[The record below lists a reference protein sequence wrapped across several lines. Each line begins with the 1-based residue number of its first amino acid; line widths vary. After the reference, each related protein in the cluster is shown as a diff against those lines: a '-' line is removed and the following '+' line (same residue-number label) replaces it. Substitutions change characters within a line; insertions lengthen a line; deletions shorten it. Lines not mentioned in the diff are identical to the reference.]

1 VRALVVDEQPLA
13 RRGLS
18 SILRDDVGIDEVIEA
33 SGGDAAIEIARIRV
47 PELVLI
53 DTRLPGS
60 LPTREICAQLRAL
73 LPHGSWI
80 IVTAVDPSDQIRD
93 CMLAG
98 ADGCLLKDSEQSVL
112 VESIRGVM
120 AGEAA
125 IDLRLAQK
133 LAAELVASGGRG
145 PRLTAR
151 EREVLSLLADG
162 YSNRRI
168 AAQLVIS
175 ETTVKGH
182 VSSLIEKLNV
192 SSRLEVV
199 SRAMKTGLL

>member
-1 VRALVVDEQPLA
+1 VKALVVDEQPLA

-18 SILRDDVGIDEVIEA
+18 SILRDDVGVEEVIEA
-33 SGGDAAIEIARIRV
+33 AGGAEAIAITRTRA

-53 DTRLPGS
+53 ATKLPGS
-60 LPTREICAQLRAL
+60 IPTREICAQLRAF
-73 LPHGSWI
+73 LPHSSRI
-80 IVTAVDPSDQIRD
+80 IVTAFDHPGEIRD

-98 ADGCLLKDSEQSVL
+98 ADGCLLKDSEGSAL
-112 VESIRGVM
+112 ARSIRGVI
-120 AGEAA
+120 AGETA
-125 IDLRLAQK
+125 IDLRIAQGI
-133 LAAELVASGGRG
+133 AAEAVAGGDRRA
-145 PRLTAR
+145 PITTR

-168 AAQLVIS
+168 ATQLVIS

-182 VSSLIEKLNV
+182 VSNLIEKLNV

-199 SRAMKTGLL
+199 SRAIKTGLI